1 MPVLKLFIL
10 YDEPEPLPVPDIKE
24 RTCTLKL
31 SAAAIFIHLSI
42 KAQATDYLAFKLPV
56 ALLKHYEFL
65 QHLPVKDLNVPA
77 SLRQD
82 FLVPLI
88 CNTYSTSQDLFQVF
102 GLTKRIIFFVALTS
116 RFSIVILLVHIVAT
130 FKNPWSTN
138 LCIIWSAMKM
148 FIISIKI
155 FFQIP
160 MTAVV
165 RTISGNNED
174 GKDVK

>member
-102 GLTKRIIFFVALTS
+102 GLT
-116 RFSIVILLVHIVAT
+116 
-130 FKNPWSTN
+130 
-138 LCIIWSAMKM
+138 
-148 FIISIKI
+148 
-155 FFQIP
+155 
-160 MTAVV
+160 
-165 RTISGNNED
+165 
-174 GKDVK
+174 